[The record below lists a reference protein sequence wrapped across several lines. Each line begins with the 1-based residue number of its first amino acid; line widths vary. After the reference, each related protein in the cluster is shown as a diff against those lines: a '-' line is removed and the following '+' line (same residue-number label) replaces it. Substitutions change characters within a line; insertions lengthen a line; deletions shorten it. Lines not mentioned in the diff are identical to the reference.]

1 MSHLDDHKF
10 DPEAAADAYQ
20 RAEAAGLVRISKPRG
35 AIRGPVI
42 RESSRP
48 APQSAARSSA
58 HSTSA
63 ARSPAE
69 ELAKIRLTYP
79 TGSLGKHASLLS
91 VATHLSRAD
100 AENFIRQQTR

>member
-1 MSHLDDHKF
+1 MNQDHIY
-10 DPEAAADAYQ
+10 DQARAEAAFQ
-20 RAEAAGLVRISKPRG
+20 RAEASGLVRITKPRPV
-35 AIRGPVI
+35 IRGGVI

-91 VATHLSRAD
+91 VATHLSRVD